1 MSYHL
6 IRISQEKI
14 PVFKWA
20 TTNPTDKEA
29 SSTSFGQPRGGARP
43 KGGGRPISFHSMDRN
58 QLQSLASGSDSIQVG
73 RETKLIWVGR
83 EDGGCSLARW
93 LQVENA
99 DWLNCRGRRMLI
111 SSFAEVENAGWLICR
126 GGGCWLARLLRA
138 EDANWLVCHRQRML
152 IGSFTGGGWC
162 WLARLPGRRMLI
174 GWLEEVVNYD
184 WRI

>member
-6 IRISQEKI
+6 IRISREKI

-58 QLQSLASGSDSIQVG
+58 QLQSLASGSDSIQVVRETRLMG
-73 RETKLIWVGR
+73 RE
-83 EDGGCSLARW
+83 
-93 LQVENA
+93 
-99 DWLNCRGRRMLI
+99 
-111 SSFAEVENAGWLICR
+111 
-126 GGGCWLARLLRA
+126 CWLARLLRWRMLVGSFA
-138 EDANWLVCHRQRML
+138 EVEDADWLVCCGRRML
-152 IGSFTGGGWC
+152 IGSSATGRECWLARLPGGGWC